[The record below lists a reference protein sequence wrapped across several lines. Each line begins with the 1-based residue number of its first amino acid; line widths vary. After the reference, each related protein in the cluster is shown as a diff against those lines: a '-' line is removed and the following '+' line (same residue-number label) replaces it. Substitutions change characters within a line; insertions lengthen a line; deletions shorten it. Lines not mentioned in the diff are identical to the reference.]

1 MDDYT
6 LAEKYKFQRMEKQ
19 LQAKK
24 RQCNAR
30 ISDNAVVYHVE
41 NNNIDKTIRIILI
54 SIIVIMI
61 VVALIFMLINSSLFS
76 GFSDINKDF
85 KINAVST
92 DDLINDLMNDNDR
105 WAYKN
110 NADVFECL
118 DNEIWSGLSDK
129 EKFETMEKIKNIE
142 LHELGVPNDIKF
154 STEELDDTTLG
165 QYRDNEK
172 VIVIDESHLY
182 NDSAEEILKIVLHE
196 SRHAYQFACID
207 VYEKEDKKSKDLSL
221 FDFAESSLINSKNYI
236 EYDEDKDN
244 YDEYK
249 SQFIESDAFLYSE
262 YRSHEY
268 YDEIIPEYT
277 K

>member
-6 LAEKYKFQRMEKQ
+6 LAEEYKFQRMEKQ
-19 LQAKK
+19 LQVKK

-30 ISDNAVVYHVE
+30 MSDNAVIYQVE
-41 NNNIDKTIRIILI
+41 NNNADKTIRLILI
-54 SIIVIMI
+54 SIIVIMV
-61 VVALIFMLINSSLFS
+61 VVALIFVFINSSLFS
-76 GFSDINKDF
+76 SFSDNSEDF
-85 KINAVST
+85 KTNDVSI
-92 DDLINDLMNDNDR
+92 DDLINELMNDNDR

-118 DNEIWSGLSDK
+118 DNEIWRGLSNK
-129 EKFETMEKIKNIE
+129 EKFEVMEKVKNIE
-142 LHELGVPNDIKF
+142 LHELGVSNEIKF

-165 QYRDNEK
+165 QYRDDEK
-172 VIVIDESHLY
+172 VIFIDESHLY
-182 NDSAEEILKIVLHE
+182 NDSAEEVLKIVLHE

-221 FDFAESSLINSKNYI
+221 FDFAESSLINSQNYI

-249 SQFIESDAFLYSE
+249 NQFIESDAFSYSE
-262 YRSHEY
+262 YRVHVY